1 MDEFVKPTRN
11 HGGLRGKPAPDVGIG
26 IRVRGKDRRLT
37 GYVSIKLPVLLR
49 LMRQEHIEDGAYFLL
64 TIANKNGKRLLR
76 LVPAAPKGFVSEL
89 PKANARLRLAKSGEY
104 LLETT
109 MIPIVAGDVLTRR
122 VATEFVLKDHESL
135 TLSFFDWPVVAQPS
149 QPEKPP
155 VEVRTQPDHKSQADI
170 PPWAEEPEAEL

>member
-1 MDEFVKPTRN
+1 
-11 HGGLRGKPAPDVGIG
+11 
-26 IRVRGKDRRLT
+26 
-37 GYVSIKLPVLLR
+37 
-49 LMRQEHIEDGAYFLL
+49 
-64 TIANKNGKRLLR
+64 

-135 TLSFFDWPVVAQPS
+135 TLSFFDWPAKPAEAPATS
-149 QPEKPP
+149 PPEPAAVSAAP
-155 VEVRTQPDHKSQADI
+155 AASTAPAVD
-170 PPWAEEPEAEL
+170 EAEL